1 MCLAHLPLVAAP
13 AQDRRGIPFAA
24 LYANRDRGNKIVEMA
39 WVEDMSD
46 GTAASRTDVLRA
58 SPPMFDSR
66 VLDLLSRVHP
76 VVPVLIFA
84 PAVILLAAWE
94 LASASVATT
103 VALFIGGYA
112 LWTLFEY
119 WLHRIVF
126 HFEPQDGLGARMHWI
141 IHGVH
146 HDHPN
151 DPLRLVMPPA
161 VSVPLGLVVFGL
173 LYLIFGAGYAPGLGA
188 GFFAG
193 YLAYDMIHYYIHHF
207 RARGRLGRMLRER
220 HMRHHFQDDTCGF
233 GISAPYWDEVFRT
246 SSRGRVESTQPQNPR
261 N

>member
-1 MCLAHLPLVAAP
+1 MGWA
-13 AQDRRGIPFAA
+13 
-24 LYANRDRGNKIVEMA
+24 
-39 WVEDMSD
+39 EDMSD
-46 GTAASRTDVLRA
+46 RSASKTDVLRA

-66 VLDLLSRVHP
+66 LLDALSRVHP
-76 VVPVLIFA
+76 AVPVIIFG
-84 PAVILLAAWE
+84 PAIIALTAWG
-94 LASASVATT
+94 LSHVSVPVA
-103 VALFIGGYA
+103 VALLGGGYA

-126 HFEPQDGLGARMHWI
+126 HFEPEVGLGARLHWI

-161 VSVPLGLVVFGL
+161 VSVPLGAVVFAV
-173 LYLIFGAGYAPGLGA
+173 LYGIFGSRYAPLLGA

-193 YLAYDMIHYYIHHF
+193 YLVYDMLHYYLHHF
-207 RARGRLGRMLRER
+207 RPRGPLGRMLRER

-233 GISAPYWDEVFRT
+233 GISAPYWDEVFGT
-246 SSRGRVESTQPQNPR
+246 SSRVHPTRTSDR